1 MALKVCFVP
10 SALNPADLPLRA
22 LSYTDCKL
30 SSLAW
35 KLVQQSYGP
44 LTLDLFAFASNVQCD
59 QQGNPLRFYAP
70 FPNPGCSGVN
80 VFAQTISPSENA
92 YAFPPFVLMGPLL
105 ESSSSLLC
113 PAPSLLLLRI
123 FDLVSIGG
131 QFSEK
136 KRPATLKS
144 LPRARQTFFFS
155 QIFTSMAPS
164 LHALYNGIFE
174 SSVYLS
180 ADCSFLS
187 PSTAS
192 SCSTSPLV
200 SFGPMSGMQYPNDA
214 DFSFCQRCGYKRS
227 TNTLTPA
234 YTKLKID
241 LSSVDKRLASIR
253 AQRKS
258 LPYER
263 QKSALKKKLETFLGS
278 LPSSK
283 TLQSATPHDLT
294 RFLVWK
300 DGKGK
305 TKVHVPQCPLFGS
318 HSKRFASAPL
328 VSPLEQLITLLAN
341 LGRFSRVLEE
351 TDLGTT
357 FSGAEI
363 LRATSLLRSTYIS

>member
-1 MALKVCFVP
+1 MLTP
-10 SALNPADLPLRA
+10 SHP
-22 LSYTDCKL
+22 
-30 SSLAW
+30 SSSW
-35 KLVQQSYGP
+35 VHS
-44 LTLDLFAFASNVQCD
+44 
-59 QQGNPLRFYAP
+59 
-70 FPNPGCSGVN
+70 
-80 VFAQTISPSENA
+80 
-92 YAFPPFVLMGPLL
+92 
-105 ESSSSLLC
+105 SSSSLLC

-123 FDLVSIGG
+123 SDLVSIGG
-131 QFSEK
+131 QFSET

-164 LHALYNGIFE
+164 IHALYNGIFE

-180 ADCSFLS
+180 ADCSFSS

-192 SCSTSPLV
+192 SCSTSLLV

-214 DFSFCQRCGYKRS
+214 DFSFCQRCGYKGS
-227 TNTLTPA
+227 TNTLTPV

-278 LPSSK
+278 LPSPK

-300 DGKGK
+300 DRKGK
-305 TKVHVPQCPLFGS
+305 TKVHVPQCPLFWS
-318 HSKRFASAPL
+318 HSK
-328 VSPLEQLITLLAN
+328 TLCKCPTRLAA
-341 LGRFSRVLEE
+341 
-351 TDLGTT
+351 GTVDNII
-357 FSGAEI
+357 GK
-363 LRATSLLRSTYIS
+363 LRAIFTSTGRNGPWNDLFGSGNPACDKSVKEYLHFKTKEQAAAHVSSKQALPLFFDKLSKLIRHLISEAFSPSKVPTVQRYIFARDAAFFCVDFFSVIEVQI

>member
-1 MALKVCFVP
+1 MRPSPTQVVPVLTFSRRPSVHLKMLTPFHP
-10 SALNPADLPLRA
+10 S
-22 LSYTDCKL
+22 
-30 SSLAW
+30 SSW
-35 KLVQQSYGP
+35 VHS
-44 LTLDLFAFASNVQCD
+44 
-59 QQGNPLRFYAP
+59 
-70 FPNPGCSGVN
+70 
-80 VFAQTISPSENA
+80 
-92 YAFPPFVLMGPLL
+92 
-105 ESSSSLLC
+105 SSSSLLC

-123 FDLVSIGG
+123 SDLVSIGG
-131 QFSEK
+131 QFSET

-164 LHALYNGIFE
+164 IHALYNGIFE

>member
-1 MALKVCFVP
+1 MFNAI
-10 SALNPADLPLRA
+10 SMEIR
-22 LSYTDCKL
+22 
-30 SSLAW
+30 
-35 KLVQQSYGP
+35 
-44 LTLDLFAFASNVQCD
+44 FASMR
-59 QQGNPLRFYAP
+59 P
-70 FPNPGCSGVN
+70 
-80 VFAQTISPSENA
+80 SPTQVV
-92 YAFPPFVLMGPLL
+92 PVLTFSRRLSVHLKMLTPSHPSSSWVHS
-105 ESSSSLLC
+105 SSSSLLC

-123 FDLVSIGG
+123 SDLVSIGG
-131 QFSEK
+131 QFSET

-155 QIFTSMAPS
+155 QIFTSKAPS

-180 ADCSFLS
+180 ADYSFSS

-192 SCSTSPLV
+192 SRSTSLLV
-200 SFGPMSGMQYPNDA
+200 SFGPMSGMQYRNDA
-214 DFSFCQRCGYKRS
+214 DFSFCQRCGCKRS

-278 LPSSK
+278 LPSPK

-300 DGKGK
+300 D
-305 TKVHVPQCPLFGS
+305 VPRATYPSAHFLGPTL
-318 HSKRFASAPL
+318 KRFASVPL
-328 VSPLEQLITLLAN
+328 VSLLEQLITILAN
-341 LGRFSRVLEE
+341 LGRFSQVLEE